1 MNRPPFTTFPE
12 LGSARL
18 LLQELQPG
26 HAAFMLDIM
35 VYNGKPAKDI
45 ADALSMIDRIG
56 NDYRSGNTVNWV
68 MVERETLQPIGTI
81 GYYRG
86 FANVT
91 GEIGFVMKPEYH
103 GNGYMTEALQQAV
116 QFGQEVLELDRI
128 IAVTKLTNRPAVH
141 LLERV
146 HFRYKCPVDDEYSEF
161 VYIGPTE

>member
-1 MNRPPFTTFPE
+1 MTRPPFTTFPE
-12 LGSARL
+12 LGSPRL
-18 LLQELQPG
+18 LMRELQPD

-35 VYNGKPAKDI
+35 VYNGKPAKDVT
-45 ADALSMIDRIG
+45 DAISMIDRIG

-86 FANVT
+86 FPNGT

-116 QFGQEVLELDRI
+116 QFGQEVLKLNRI
-128 IAVTKLTNRPAVH
+128 IAITKLANRPAVH

-146 HFRYKCPVDDEYSEF
+146 DFRYKCPFDEEYSEF
-161 VYIGPTE
+161 IYIGNE